1 MDQARK
7 KLLDFLES
15 FQTAYQQSAGS
26 DSGAFSLDKLY
37 GDCTELFLSLLDT
50 IDKYGGEHPAVRGAC
65 VGVPCSLTDRSVGP
79 RAPPRRFD
87 GRSEAAGKRASA
99 DRANV
104 ELLAQLVNRALN
116 VAELI
121 LKDEKY
127 RRVVA
132 STPELINR
140 VLALLE
146 KLNTT
151 ENQKLV
157 LRVIAALGD
166 STDSKLEIGRRT
178 ERRRSRLRGASASW
192 S

>member
-1 MDQARK
+1 M
-7 KLLDFLES
+7 
-15 FQTAYQQSAGS
+15 
-26 DSGAFSLDKLY
+26 
-37 GDCTELFLSLLDT
+37 
-50 IDKYGGEHPAVRGAC
+50 
-65 VGVPCSLTDRSVGP
+65 
-79 RAPPRRFD
+79 
-87 GRSEAAGKRASA
+87 
-99 DRANV
+99 

-178 ERRRSRLRGASASW
+178 GGAVFHDYVGFQQAGADAHIAGPWLTVAASDRAA
-192 S
+192 